1 MSYIQDEFFILK
13 QNLIMLKHNIR
24 LNKIEYTIALLL
36 LIFYTLYIMGYLLAA
51 LSEGIIRLEFQSFDL
66 FIISDLRITESDY
79 IILAILQLLICFIG
93 MSRLIQY
100 RFNDSDLN
108 TGGKL
113 VSYCFAFALIFFGG
127 IYIYRVFST
136 GLNSVTFEFSLYF
149 WMSIRIMLLAFL
161 FILLKHIPRDLK
173 YGSASYSAL
182 VGNQKIIYHDLI
194 EYRKS
199 DESII
204 EYIGL
209 NHIFKVMKKTFITDM
224 LNIKGR
230 QSRSQIIWCN
240 LIFIITIA
248 LLNLIISTMIQNQ
261 FVSHMWHDYIAY
273 IFYYWLLLAD
283 ICMIIRRLHDSG
295 ASALWLLG
303 LWIPYVNIYV
313 LYLILFKPSI
323 IGVEMNKKE
332 ECKYRRY

>member
-1 MSYIQDEFFILK
+1 
-13 QNLIMLKHNIR
+13 
-24 LNKIEYTIALLL
+24 
-36 LIFYTLYIMGYLLAA
+36 MGYLLAA
-51 LSEGIIRLEFQSFDL
+51 FSEGIIRLEFHSFDL
-66 FIISDLRITESDY
+66 FILSDLRITEREY
-79 IILAILQLLICFIG
+79 IILAILQLLICATG

-100 RFNDSDLN
+100 RFNDSDLH

-127 IYIYRVFST
+127 LYIYRIFST

-173 YGSASYSAL
+173 YGSASYSTL
-182 VGNQKIIYHDLI
+182 VRNQKIIYHDLI
-194 EYRKS
+194 KYRKS

-224 LNIKGR
+224 LHIKGR
-230 QSRSQIIWCN
+230 QSRSQIIWSN

-248 LLNLIISTMIQNQ
+248 LLNQIISTMIQSR

-273 IFYYWLLLAD
+273 IFYYWLLLAN
-283 ICMIIRRLHDSG
+283 IGMIIRRLHDSG
-295 ASALWLLG
+295 TSALWLLG

-323 IGVEMNKKE
+323 IGIE
-332 ECKYRRY
+332 EV

>member
-1 MSYIQDEFFILK
+1 MYFLK
-13 QNLIMLKHNIR
+13 NERDLFCLNLQAIKGNAR
-24 LNKIEYTIALLL
+24 LNKIEYTLALLL
-36 LIFYTLYIMGYLLAA
+36 FIFYTLYIMGYLLAA
-51 LSEGIIRLEFQSFDL
+51 LSEGIIRLEFHSFDL
-66 FIISDLRITESDY
+66 FMLSDLRITEPVY
-79 IILAILQLLICFIG
+79 IILTILQLLICATG

-100 RFNDSDLN
+100 RFNDSDLH

-127 IYIYRVFST
+127 LYIYRIFST

-161 FILLKHIPRDLK
+161 FILLNHIPRDSK
-173 YGSASYSAL
+173 YGLASYGAL
-182 VGNQKIIYHDLI
+182 VGNYRIIYHDLI
-194 EYRKS
+194 KYRKL
-199 DESII
+199 DESTI

-209 NHIFKVMKKTFITDM
+209 NDILKVMKKTFITDM

-248 LLNLIISTMIQNQ
+248 LLNQIISTMIQSQ

-273 IFYYWLLLAD
+273 IFYYWLLLAN

-303 LWIPYVNIYV
+303 LWIPYINIYV

-323 IGVEMNKKE
+323 IGIENV
-332 ECKYRRY
+332 

>member
-1 MSYIQDEFFILK
+1 MSYIQDEYYILK

-36 LIFYTLYIMGYLLAA
+36 FIFYTLYIIGYLLAA
-51 LSEGIIRLEFQSFDL
+51 FSEGIITLEFHSFDL
-66 FIISDLRITESDY
+66 FMLSDLRITEPVY
-79 IILAILQLLICFIG
+79 IILAILQLLICATG
-93 MSRLIQY
+93 MSILIQY
-100 RFNDSDLN
+100 RFNDSDLH

-136 GLNSVTFEFSLYF
+136 GVNSVTFEFSLYF

-182 VGNQKIIYHDLI
+182 VRNQKIIYHDLI

-199 DESII
+199 DKSII

-230 QSRSQIIWCN
+230 QSRLQIIWCN

-248 LLNLIISTMIQNQ
+248 LLNHIISTMIQSQ
-261 FVSHMWHDYIAY
+261 FVSHIWHDYLAY
-273 IFYYWLLLAD
+273 IFYYWLLLAN

-303 LWIPYVNIYV
+303 LWIPYINIYI

-323 IGVEMNKKE
+323 IGIENV
-332 ECKYRRY
+332 

>member
-1 MSYIQDEFFILK
+1 MYFLK
-13 QNLIMLKHNIR
+13 NERDLFCLNLQAIKGNAR
-24 LNKIEYTIALLL
+24 LNKIEYTLALLL
-36 LIFYTLYIMGYLLAA
+36 FIFYTLYIMGYLLAA
-51 LSEGIIRLEFQSFDL
+51 LSEGIIRLEFHSFDL
-66 FIISDLRITESDY
+66 FMLSDLRITEPVY
-79 IILAILQLLICFIG
+79 IILTILQLLICATG

-100 RFNDSDLN
+100 RFNDSDLH

-127 IYIYRVFST
+127 LYIYRIFST

-161 FILLKHIPRDLK
+161 FILLNHIPRDSK
-173 YGSASYSAL
+173 YGLASYGAL
-182 VGNQKIIYHDLI
+182 VGNYRIIYHDLI
-194 EYRKS
+194 EYRKL
-199 DESII
+199 DESTI

-209 NHIFKVMKKTFITDM
+209 NDILKVMKKTFITDM
-224 LNIKGR
+224 LNIKER

-248 LLNLIISTMIQNQ
+248 LLNQIISTMIQSQ
-261 FVSHMWHDYIAY
+261 FVSHIWHDYLAY
-273 IFYYWLLLAD
+273 IFYYWLLLAN
-283 ICMIIRRLHDSG
+283 IGMIIRRLHDSG

-303 LWIPYVNIYV
+303 VWIPYINIYV

-323 IGVEMNKKE
+323 IGIENV
-332 ECKYRRY
+332 

>member
-1 MSYIQDEFFILK
+1 MSYLQAEYYILK

-36 LIFYTLYIMGYLLAA
+36 FIFYTLYIMGYLLAA
-51 LSEGIIRLEFQSFDL
+51 FSEGIIRLESHSFDL
-66 FIISDLRITESDY
+66 FMLSDLRITEPVY
-79 IILAILQLLICFIG
+79 IILAILQLLICATG

-100 RFNDSDLN
+100 RFNDSDLH

-113 VSYCFAFALIFFGG
+113 VSYGFAFALIFFGG

-182 VGNQKIIYHDLI
+182 VRNQKIIYHDFI

-209 NHIFKVMKKTFITDM
+209 NHIFKVMKKTFITNM
-224 LNIKGR
+224 LHIKGR

-240 LIFIITIA
+240 LIFIINIA
-248 LLNLIISTMIQNQ
+248 LLNQIISTMIQSQ
-261 FVSHMWHDYIAY
+261 FVSHIWHDYLAY
-273 IFYYWLLLAD
+273 IFYYWLLLAN

-303 LWIPYVNIYV
+303 LWIPYINIYV

-323 IGVEMNKKE
+323 IGIENV
-332 ECKYRRY
+332 

>member
-1 MSYIQDEFFILK
+1 MSYIQDEYYILK

-36 LIFYTLYIMGYLLAA
+36 FIFYTLYIMGYLLAA

-79 IILAILQLLICFIG
+79 IILAILQLLICAIG

-108 TGGKL
+108 TEGKL
-113 VSYCFAFALIFFGG
+113 VSYCFAFAFALIFFGG
-127 IYIYRVFST
+127 IYIYRVFCT

-173 YGSASYSAL
+173 YGSPSYSAL

-248 LLNLIISTMIQNQ
+248 FHIC
-261 FVSHMWHDYIAY
+261 F
-273 IFYYWLLLAD
+273 IFN
-283 ICMIIRRLHDSG
+283 S
-295 ASALWLLG
+295 
-303 LWIPYVNIYV
+303 
-313 LYLILFKPSI
+313 F
-323 IGVEMNKKE
+323 
-332 ECKYRRY
+332 

>member
-1 MSYIQDEFFILK
+1 MSYIQDEYYILK
-13 QNLIMLKHNIR
+13 QNLIILKHNIR

-36 LIFYTLYIMGYLLAA
+36 FIFYTLYIMGYLLAA
-51 LSEGIIRLEFQSFDL
+51 FSEGIIRLEFHSFDL
-66 FIISDLRITESDY
+66 FMLSDLRITEPVY
-79 IILAILQLLICFIG
+79 IILAILQLLICTTG

-100 RFNDSDLN
+100 RFNDSDLH

-113 VSYCFAFALIFFGG
+113 VSYGFAFALIFFGG

-161 FILLKHIPRDLK
+161 FILLKHIPRNLK

-182 VGNQKIIYHDLI
+182 VRNQKIIYHDFI

-209 NHIFKVMKKTFITDM
+209 NHIFKVMKKH
-224 LNIKGR
+224 
-230 QSRSQIIWCN
+230 
-240 LIFIITIA
+240 
-248 LLNLIISTMIQNQ
+248 LLPICCISKAGK
-261 FVSHMWHDYIAY
+261 VDH
-273 IFYYWLLLAD
+273 
-283 ICMIIRRLHDSG
+283 RLY
-295 ASALWLLG
+295 AV
-303 LWIPYVNIYV
+303 I
-313 LYLILFKPSI
+313 LYLS
-323 IGVEMNKKE
+323 
-332 ECKYRRY
+332 

>member
-1 MSYIQDEFFILK
+1 MSYIQDEYYILK

-24 LNKIEYTIALLL
+24 LNKIEFTIALLL
-36 LIFYTLYIMGYLLAA
+36 FIFYTLYIMGYLLAA
-51 LSEGIIRLEFQSFDL
+51 LSEGIIRLEFPSFDL
-66 FIISDLRITESDY
+66 FILSDLRITEPEY
-79 IILAILQLLICFIG
+79 IILAILQLLICATG

-100 RFNDSDLN
+100 RFNDSDLH

-127 IYIYRVFST
+127 LYIYRVFST

-161 FILLKHIPRDLK
+161 FIFLNHIPRDSK
-173 YGSASYSAL
+173 YGLASYGAL
-182 VGNQKIIYHDLI
+182 VGNHKIIYHDLI
-194 EYRKS
+194 EYRKL
-199 DESII
+199 DESTI

-209 NHIFKVMKKTFITDM
+209 NDILKVMKKTFITDM

-248 LLNLIISTMIQNQ
+248 LLNQIISTMIQSQ

-273 IFYYWLLLAD
+273 IFYYWLLLAN

-303 LWIPYVNIYV
+303 LWIPYINIYV

-323 IGVEMNKKE
+323 IGIENV
-332 ECKYRRY
+332 

>member
-1 MSYIQDEFFILK
+1 MSYILDEYYILK

-24 LNKIEYTIALLL
+24 LNKIEFTIALLL
-36 LIFYTLYIMGYLLAA
+36 FIFYTLYIMGYLLAA
-51 LSEGIIRLEFQSFDL
+51 FSEGIIRLEFHSFDL
-66 FIISDLRITESDY
+66 FILSDLRITEREY
-79 IILAILQLLICFIG
+79 IILAILQLLICATG
-93 MSRLIQY
+93 MLRLIQY
-100 RFNDSDLN
+100 RFNDSDLH

-127 IYIYRVFST
+127 LYIYRIFST

-173 YGSASYSAL
+173 YGSASYSTL
-182 VGNQKIIYHDLI
+182 VRNQKIIYHDLI
-194 EYRKS
+194 KYRKS

-224 LNIKGR
+224 LHIKGR
-230 QSRSQIIWCN
+230 QSRSQIIWSN

-248 LLNLIISTMIQNQ
+248 LLNQIISTMIQSR

-273 IFYYWLLLAD
+273 IFYY
-283 ICMIIRRLHDSG
+283 
-295 ASALWLLG
+295 
-303 LWIPYVNIYV
+303 
-313 LYLILFKPSI
+313 
-323 IGVEMNKKE
+323 
-332 ECKYRRY
+332 

>member
-1 MSYIQDEFFILK
+1 
-13 QNLIMLKHNIR
+13 
-24 LNKIEYTIALLL
+24 
-36 LIFYTLYIMGYLLAA
+36 
-51 LSEGIIRLEFQSFDL
+51 
-66 FIISDLRITESDY
+66 
-79 IILAILQLLICFIG
+79 

-100 RFNDSDLN
+100 RFNDSDLH

-136 GLNSVTFEFSLYF
+136 GVNSVTFEFSLYF

-161 FILLKHIPRDLK
+161 FILLNHIPRDLK

-182 VGNQKIIYHDLI
+182 VRNQKIIYHDFI

-209 NHIFKVMKKTFITDM
+209 NHILKVMKKTFITDM

-248 LLNLIISTMIQNQ
+248 LLNQIISTMIQSQ
-261 FVSHMWHDYIAY
+261 FVSHIWHDYLAY
-273 IFYYWLLLAD
+273 IFYYWLLLAN

-323 IGVEMNKKE
+323 IGIENV
-332 ECKYRRY
+332 

>member
-1 MSYIQDEFFILK
+1 MSYIQDEYYILK

-36 LIFYTLYIMGYLLAA
+36 FIFYTLYIMGYLLAA
-51 LSEGIIRLEFQSFDL
+51 FSEGIIRLEFHSFDL
-66 FIISDLRITESDY
+66 LMLSDLRITEPVY
-79 IILAILQLLICFIG
+79 IILTILQLLICATG

-100 RFNDSDLN
+100 RFNDSDLH

-113 VSYCFAFALIFFGG
+113 VSCCFAFALIFFGG
-127 IYIYRVFST
+127 LYIYRVFST

-161 FILLKHIPRDLK
+161 FILLNHIPRDLK

-182 VGNQKIIYHDLI
+182 VRNQKIIYHDLI

-204 EYIGL
+204 EYMGL

-224 LNIKGR
+224 FHIKGR

-240 LIFIITIA
+240 FIFIITIA
-248 LLNLIISTMIQNQ
+248 LLNQIISTMIQSQ
-261 FVSHMWHDYIAY
+261 FVSHIWHDYLAY
-273 IFYYWLLLAD
+273 IFYYWLLLAN

-303 LWIPYVNIYV
+303 LCIPYINIYV

-323 IGVEMNKKE
+323 IGIENI
-332 ECKYRRY
+332 

>member
-1 MSYIQDEFFILK
+1 MSYIQDEYYILK

-24 LNKIEYTIALLL
+24 LNKIEFTIALLL
-36 LIFYTLYIMGYLLAA
+36 FIFYTLYIMGYLLAA
-51 LSEGIIRLEFQSFDL
+51 FSEGIIRLESHSFDL
-66 FIISDLRITESDY
+66 FMLSDLRITEPVY
-79 IILAILQLLICFIG
+79 IILAILQLLICATG

-100 RFNDSDLN
+100 RFNDSDLH

-113 VSYCFAFALIFFGG
+113 VGYGFAFALIFFGG

-182 VGNQKIIYHDLI
+182 VRNQKIIYHDFI

-209 NHIFKVMKKTFITDM
+209 NHIFKVMKKTFITNM
-224 LNIKGR
+224 LHIKGR
-230 QSRSQIIWCN
+230 QSRSQIICCN
-240 LIFIITIA
+240 IIFIITVA
-248 LLNLIISTMIQNQ
+248 LLNQIISTMIQSQ
-261 FVSHMWHDYIAY
+261 FVSHIWHDYLAY
-273 IFYYWLLLAD
+273 IFYYWLLLAN

-303 LWIPYVNIYV
+303 LWIPYINIYV

-323 IGVEMNKKE
+323 IGIEDV
-332 ECKYRRY
+332 

>member
-1 MSYIQDEFFILK
+1 MSYIQDEYYILK

-79 IILAILQLLICFIG
+79 IILAILQLLICSIG
-93 MSRLIQY
+93 MLRLIQY
-100 RFNDSDLN
+100 RFNDSDLH

-136 GLNSVTFEFSLYF
+136 GINSVTFEFSLYF
-149 WMSIRIMLLAFL
+149 WMAIRIMLLAFL
-161 FILLKHIPRDLK
+161 FIFPKHIPRDLK
-173 YGSASYSAL
+173 YGSASYDAL
-182 VGNQKIIYHDLI
+182 VGNQKIVYHDLI
-194 EYRKS
+194 EYRNS
-199 DESII
+199 NESII

-209 NHIFKVMKKTFITDM
+209 NNILKVMKKTFITDM
-224 LNIKGR
+224 LNIKSR
-230 QSRSQIIWCN
+230 QSRLQIIWCN
-240 LIFIITIA
+240 IIFIITIA
-248 LLNLIISTMIQNQ
+248 LLNQVISSMIQSQ

-283 ICMIIRRLHDSG
+283 VCMIIRRLHDSG
-295 ASALWLLG
+295 ASALWILG
-303 LWIPYVNIYV
+303 LWIPYINIYV

-323 IGVEMNKKE
+323 IGVEEIN
-332 ECKYRRY
+332 

>member
-1 MSYIQDEFFILK
+1 MSYILDEYYILK

-24 LNKIEYTIALLL
+24 LNKIEFTIALLL
-36 LIFYTLYIMGYLLAA
+36 FIFYTLYIMGYLLAA
-51 LSEGIIRLEFQSFDL
+51 FSEGIIRLEFHSFDL
-66 FIISDLRITESDY
+66 FILSDLRITEREY
-79 IILAILQLLICFIG
+79 IILAILQLLICATG

-100 RFNDSDLN
+100 RFNDSDLH

-127 IYIYRVFST
+127 LYIYRIFST

-173 YGSASYSAL
+173 YGSASYSTL
-182 VGNQKIIYHDLI
+182 VRNQKIIYHDLI
-194 EYRKS
+194 KYRKS

-224 LNIKGR
+224 LHIKGR
-230 QSRSQIIWCN
+230 QSRSQIIWSN

-248 LLNLIISTMIQNQ
+248 LLNQIISTMIQSR

-273 IFYYWLLLAD
+273 IFYY
-283 ICMIIRRLHDSG
+283 
-295 ASALWLLG
+295 
-303 LWIPYVNIYV
+303 
-313 LYLILFKPSI
+313 
-323 IGVEMNKKE
+323 
-332 ECKYRRY
+332 

>member
-1 MSYIQDEFFILK
+1 MSYILDEYYILK

-24 LNKIEYTIALLL
+24 LNKIEFTIALLL
-36 LIFYTLYIMGYLLAA
+36 FIFYTLYIMGYLLAA
-51 LSEGIIRLEFQSFDL
+51 FSEGIIRLEFHSFDL
-66 FIISDLRITESDY
+66 FILSDLRITEREY
-79 IILAILQLLICFIG
+79 IILAILQLLICATG

-100 RFNDSDLN
+100 RFNDSDLH

-127 IYIYRVFST
+127 LYIYRIFST

-173 YGSASYSAL
+173 YGSASYSTL
-182 VGNQKIIYHDLI
+182 VRNQKIIYHDLI
-194 EYRKS
+194 KYRKS

-224 LNIKGR
+224 LHIKGR
-230 QSRSQIIWCN
+230 QSRLQIIWSN

-248 LLNLIISTMIQNQ
+248 LLNQIISTMIQSR

-273 IFYYWLLLAD
+273 IFYY
-283 ICMIIRRLHDSG
+283 
-295 ASALWLLG
+295 
-303 LWIPYVNIYV
+303 
-313 LYLILFKPSI
+313 
-323 IGVEMNKKE
+323 
-332 ECKYRRY
+332 

>member
-1 MSYIQDEFFILK
+1 MSYIQDEYYILK

-36 LIFYTLYIMGYLLAA
+36 FIFYTLYIMGYLLAA
-51 LSEGIIRLEFQSFDL
+51 FSEGRIRLEFHSFDL
-66 FIISDLRITESDY
+66 FMLSDLRITEPVY
-79 IILAILQLLICFIG
+79 IILAILQLLICAIG
-93 MSRLIQY
+93 MSKLIQY

-113 VSYCFAFALIFFGG
+113 LSYCFAFALIFFGG

-161 FILLKHIPRDLK
+161 FILLKNIPRDLK

-182 VGNQKIIYHDLI
+182 VGNQKIIYHDFI

-209 NHIFKVMKKTFITDM
+209 NHIFKVMKKTFITNI

-248 LLNLIISTMIQNQ
+248 LLNLIMSTMIQNQ

-303 LWIPYVNIYV
+303 LWIPYINIYV

-323 IGVEMNKKE
+323 IGIENV
-332 ECKYRRY
+332 

>member
-1 MSYIQDEFFILK
+1 MSYLQAEYYILK

-36 LIFYTLYIMGYLLAA
+36 FIFYTLYIMGYLLAA
-51 LSEGIIRLEFQSFDL
+51 FSEGIIRLESHSFDL
-66 FIISDLRITESDY
+66 FMLSDLRITEPVY
-79 IILAILQLLICFIG
+79 IILAILQLLICATG

-100 RFNDSDLN
+100 RFNDSDLH

-113 VSYCFAFALIFFGG
+113 VSYGFAFALIFFGG

-182 VGNQKIIYHDLI
+182 VRNQKIIYHDFI

-209 NHIFKVMKKTFITDM
+209 NHIFKVMKKTFVTNM
-224 LNIKGR
+224 LHIKGR

-240 LIFIITIA
+240 LIFIINIA
-248 LLNLIISTMIQNQ
+248 LLNQIISTMIQSQ
-261 FVSHMWHDYIAY
+261 FVSHIWHDYLAY
-273 IFYYWLLLAD
+273 IFYYWLLLAN

-303 LWIPYVNIYV
+303 LWIPYINIYV

-323 IGVEMNKKE
+323 IGIENV
-332 ECKYRRY
+332 

>member
-1 MSYIQDEFFILK
+1 MYFLK
-13 QNLIMLKHNIR
+13 NELKLFCLNLQAIKENNR
-24 LNKIEYTIALLL
+24 LNKIEYTLSLLL
-36 LIFYTLYIMGYLLAA
+36 FIFYTLYIMGYLLAA

-66 FIISDLRITESDY
+66 FVLSDLRITESEY
-79 IILAILQLLICFIG
+79 ILLAILQLLICAIG
-93 MSRLIQY
+93 ISKLIQY

-161 FILLKHIPRDLK
+161 FILLNHIPRDSK
-173 YGSASYSAL
+173 YGLASYGAL
-182 VGNQKIIYHDLI
+182 VGNYRIIYHDLI
-194 EYRKS
+194 EYRKL
-199 DESII
+199 DESTI

-209 NHIFKVMKKTFITDM
+209 NDIHKVMKKTFITDM

-248 LLNLIISTMIQNQ
+248 LLNQIISTMIQSQ
-261 FVSHMWHDYIAY
+261 FVSHIWHDYIAY
-273 IFYYWLLLAD
+273 IFYYWLLLAN

-303 LWIPYVNIYV
+303 LWIPYINIYV
-313 LYLILFKPSI
+313 LYLILFKSSI
-323 IGVEMNKKE
+323 IGIKNV
-332 ECKYRRY
+332 

>member
-1 MSYIQDEFFILK
+1 MSYIKDEYYILK

-36 LIFYTLYIMGYLLAA
+36 FIFYTLYIMGYLLAS

-66 FIISDLRITESDY
+66 FIISDLRITESEY
-79 IILAILQLLICFIG
+79 ILLAILQLLICAIG

-100 RFNDSDLN
+100 RFNDSDLS

-136 GLNSVTFEFSLYF
+136 GFNSVTFEFALYF

-161 FILLKHIPRDLK
+161 FILLRHTQSDLK
-173 YGSASYSAL
+173 YGSASYSTL
-182 VGNQKIIYHDLI
+182 LRKQKIIYNDLI

-199 DESII
+199 NESLK
-204 EYIGL
+204 EYMGL
-209 NHIFKVMKKTFITDM
+209 YNIFKMMKKSFIT
-224 LNIKGR
+224 NIFNIQGR
-230 QSRSQIIWCN
+230 QSRAQIIWCN
-240 LIFIITIA
+240 IIFITSVAI
-248 LLNLIISTMIQNQ
+248 LNQLIITLIKNDLIVYIWQN
-261 FVSHMWHDYIAY
+261 YIAY
-273 IFYYWLLLAD
+273 IFYSWLLVVN

-295 ASALWLLG
+295 SSVLWLLG
-303 LWIPYVNIYV
+303 GFIPYINIYL

-323 IGVEMNKKE
+323 ACIE
-332 ECKYRRY
+332 ELSD

>member
-1 MSYIQDEFFILK
+1 MSYIQDEYYILK

-36 LIFYTLYIMGYLLAA
+36 FIFYTLYIMVYLLAS

-66 FIISDLRITESDY
+66 FVLSDLRITESEY
-79 IILAILQLLICFIG
+79 IVLAILQLLICAIG

-136 GLNSVTFEFSLYF
+136 GINSVTFEFSLYF

-161 FILLKHIPRDLK
+161 FILLKHIQSDLK
-173 YGSASYSAL
+173 YGSASYEAL
-182 VGNQKIIYHDLI
+182 VGDHKIVYHDLI
-194 EYRKS
+194 EYRNS
-199 DESII
+199 NESVI

-209 NHIFKVMKKTFITDM
+209 NHIFKVINKTFITDM

-230 QSRSQIIWCN
+230 QSRAQIIWCN
-240 LIFIITIA
+240 IIFIITIA
-248 LLNLIISTMIQNQ
+248 LLNQIISTMIQNQ
-261 FVSHMWHDYIAY
+261 FVSHMWHDCIAY
-273 IFYYWLLLAD
+273 IYYYWLLLAD

-295 ASALWLLG
+295 ASALWILG
-303 LWIPYVNIYV
+303 LWVPYVNLYV

-323 IGVEMNKKE
+323 IGIENV
-332 ECKYRRY
+332 